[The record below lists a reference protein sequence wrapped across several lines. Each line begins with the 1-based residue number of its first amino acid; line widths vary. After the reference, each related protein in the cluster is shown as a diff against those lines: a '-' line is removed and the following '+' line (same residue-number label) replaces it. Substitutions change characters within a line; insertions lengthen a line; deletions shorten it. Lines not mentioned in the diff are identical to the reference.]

1 MLSRRFEFLVK
12 PSGLIIAIPV
22 DAIEWIDPAPEA
34 ATAPP
39 TSSPSPEARSPTKA
53 ATKPTRRRARLRPTL
68 RQARGDIRW

>member
-1 MLSRRFEFLVK
+1 MLSRKFEFIQK

-53 ATKPTRRRARLRPTL
+53 VARPGRRKTRLRPTL
-68 RQARGDIRW
+68 RQSRGDIRW